1 MKREAIDLLVSETS
15 DVQCMHPALELLTV
29 SDTVLLRG
37 KIGFDMGAGSQR
49 ISDAYQIMMRFPED
63 YPGVTACHLRDRGR
77 YPTILRTSV
86 PRRQL
91 LSGCACRSPQ
101 PFSGAQEPVAVYQ

>member
-1 MKREAIDLLVSETS
+1 
-15 DVQCMHPALELLTV
+15 MHPALELLTV

-63 YPGVTACHLRDRGR
+63 YPESPPVTYETGA
-77 YPTILRTSV
+77 
-86 PRRQL
+86 
-91 LSGCACRSPQ
+91 LSHHPSNIGSQTA
-101 PFSGAQEPVAVYQ
+101 VAVWVRLPKSAAVFWSTRACCGLSMNR